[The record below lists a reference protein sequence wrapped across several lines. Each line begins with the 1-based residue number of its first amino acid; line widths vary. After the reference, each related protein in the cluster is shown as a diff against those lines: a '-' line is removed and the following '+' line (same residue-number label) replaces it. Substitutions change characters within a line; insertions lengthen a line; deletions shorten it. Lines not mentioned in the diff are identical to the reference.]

1 MKIRLNSI
9 FVEDQADA
17 LAFYTE
23 ILGFEIKLDLPL
35 GEFRWLTVVS
45 PEEPDAAQ
53 LLLEPNSH
61 PAASAYQAALY
72 SDGIPITSFQVA
84 DVDEEFVRLSAAGVR
99 FTADPIDLGGARIAV
114 FDDTCGNLIQMYE
127 TPDD

>member
-1 MKIRLNSI
+1 MKIRLNSV
-9 FVEDQADA
+9 FVVDQADA

-84 DVDEEFVRLSAAGVR
+84 DIDEEFARLSAAGVR
-99 FTADPIDLGGARIAV
+99 FTADPVDLGGARIAV